1 MNKKTIFK
9 LIKEYFLIGLGTLI
23 LAIGLQFFFFPNKI
37 ASGGVTGLALV
48 VNSIFGFSTGL
59 FVAISNLIL
68 FTLAFIVISGQFG
81 FKSIYATV
89 LLSVFLSL
97 FEKFYLFSYCIWKHY
112 LCFGSNYHLLIRVF
126 YWRYFNN
133 C

>member
-9 LIKEYFLIGLGTLI
+9 LIKEYFLIGIGTLF
-23 LAIGLQFFFFPNKI
+23 LAMGLQFFFFPNKI

-48 VNSIFGFSTGL
+48 INSLFGFPTGL

-68 FTLAFIVISGQFG
+68 FALAFIVISGHFG

-89 LLSVFLSL
+89 L
-97 FEKFYLFSYCIWKHY
+97 YLFFFLFLKNIIPIT
-112 LCFGSNYHLLIRVF
+112 LLLKT
-126 YWRYFNN
+126 YF
-133 C
+133 